1 MVCEPGFCFLRT
13 TSSSLT
19 QVGLEVFEGCNLLQM
34 QCDVAQAVKDKRI
47 LLFKE
52 MLEASGFPDLGV
64 VDELKLGSDLI
75 GDVPVT
81 HMLPSQ
87 F

>member
-1 MVCEPGFCFLRT
+1 
-13 TSSSLT
+13 
-19 QVGLEVFEGCNLLQM
+19 M

-52 MLEASGFPDLGV
+52 MLEASGFPGLGV

-81 HMLPSQ
+81 HMLPWQ